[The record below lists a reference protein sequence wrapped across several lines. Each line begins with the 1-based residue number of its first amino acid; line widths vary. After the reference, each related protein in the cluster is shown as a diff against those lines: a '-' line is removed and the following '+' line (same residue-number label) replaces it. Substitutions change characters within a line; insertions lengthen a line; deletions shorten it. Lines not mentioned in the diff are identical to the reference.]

1 MKDLEEPGRIK
12 TIHRTI
18 DIPITKE
25 EDILVVEGAA
35 GIAAGLASVRVVRTT
50 LIVEQFNCPGGIA
63 TSGGHVCL
71 YPG

>member
-25 EDILVVEGAA
+25 ENILVTAGAA
-35 GIAAGLASVRVVRTT
+35 GVAAGLAAARMVRTT
-50 LIVEQFNCPGGIA
+50 LIVE
-63 TSGGHVCL
+63 
-71 YPG
+71 